1 MAEEQVTQ
9 ATDQDGVTHKPEA
22 PRAPSS
28 DQRRAPMTDDQW
40 LAERR
45 KQRRAVREAVV
56 TTKEATEEH
65 KPEAQVSESAEEPTT
80 ETSREEPPEGSES
93 ADAQAETEV
102 TTETSEAETSEDG
115 YFPET
120 LTEFAEAVGVD
131 PQDFMQGVTA
141 TVKINGESQSVP
153 ITDLLEAYSSKSERD
168 RMGTALAE
176 EKNAFEAA
184 SQKHETEFQD
194 RIKQADSF
202 LHALQTSIQLGPS
215 DKDLSDML
223 TAGQIDERG
232 YIAARAE
239 RDSKIAAFNQAVEQR
254 NNFVAQE
261 FEKRQEKVQSYR
273 QEQQD
278 GLMNWKP
285 ELQDPGKM
293 SAFENRLRAGL
304 SDNYGLS
311 KEQVAHFFGNY
322 SLYEVKI
329 VDDAL
334 AYRELK
340 SKEAPIKQRLK
351 ELPKLQKPGPKRT
364 ERQHANDKVLGAQ
377 SRLRNQQSDEAGFQL
392 LKARRLARG
401 TQTHGRSQ

>member
-1 MAEEQVTQ
+1 MAEEKVTQ
-9 ATDQDGVTHKPEA
+9 ATDQDGATPKPEA
-22 PRAPSS
+22 PRLPSS
-28 DQRRAPMTDDQW
+28 DQRRAPMTDEQW

-45 KQRRAVREAVV
+45 KQRRAVRDAVV
-56 TTKEATEEH
+56 TTKEATEEP
-65 KPEAQVSESAEEPTT
+65 KPEAEVPESAEEPTT
-80 ETSREEPPEGSES
+80 ETSREEPAEGSES
-93 ADAQAETEV
+93 ADAQTETEA
-102 TTETSEAETSEDG
+102 EASDAETSEDG

-131 PQDFMQGVTA
+131 PKDFMQGVTA
-141 TVKINGESQSVP
+141 TVRVNGESQSVP

-168 RMGTALAE
+168 RLGTALAE
-176 EKNAFEAA
+176 EKKAIEAA

-202 LHALQTSIQLGPS
+202 LHALQASIQLGPS

-239 RDSKIAAFNQAVEQR
+239 RDSKIAAFNQAVEER
-254 NNFVAQE
+254 NNFVAKQFDE
-261 FEKRQEKVQSYR
+261 RQEKVASYR
-273 QEQQD
+273 QAQQD
-278 GLMNWKP
+278 GLLNWKP

-322 SLYEVKI
+322 SLHEVKI

-364 ERQHANDKVLGAQ
+364 ERQHANDKVLGAR
-377 SRLRNQQSDEAGFQL
+377 SRLISSQSDKAGADL

-401 TQTHGRSQ
+401 TRTHGRSQ